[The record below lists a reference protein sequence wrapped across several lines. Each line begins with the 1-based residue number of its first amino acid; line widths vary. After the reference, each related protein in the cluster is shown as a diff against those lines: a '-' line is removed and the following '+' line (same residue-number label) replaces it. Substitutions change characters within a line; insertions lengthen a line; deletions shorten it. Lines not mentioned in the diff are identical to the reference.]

1 MSSPSERGRA
11 TTVVVGL
18 GNDFRNDDGAGLAA
32 LRLFRSRNVRG
43 VQVVELRDDLT
54 KLLDHLQF
62 ASRAYI
68 IDAVQ
73 SDSQPGT
80 IHRIEATGK
89 YFSPANLPR
98 STHGLSL
105 RHLLELARLQGDLPA
120 KLVIYGIEGERFDY
134 GTTMNP
140 AVREAIV
147 HVVDNICSEL
157 EPDTR

>member
-1 MSSPSERGRA
+1 MSNPSEPGKQK
-11 TTVVVGL
+11 TIVVGL

-32 LRLFRSRNVRG
+32 LRLFQSRNRRG

-54 KLLDHLQF
+54 KLLDHLQSV
-62 ASRAYI
+62 ARAYI

-73 SDSQPGT
+73 SESQPGT

-105 RHLLELARLQGDLPA
+105 RNLLELARLQGELPA
-120 KLVIYGIEGERFDY
+120 KLIIYGIEGERFGY
-134 GTTMNP
+134 GNTMTP
-140 AVREAIV
+140 AVRDAV
-147 HVVDNICSEL
+147 AQVVDSICAEL
-157 EPDTR
+157 DSDCQ